1 MMKIYISL
9 PITDHDIEE
18 VEASWIYASGVIQA
32 KGHTPVSPLDLDHR
46 DPEFYEAVIGTDIT
60 ALLLCDAVLFMDG
73 WKSSRGCRLEYAAA
87 EIYGKQ
93 VFCSL
98 DRIPH
103 TGIKPPE
110 SCPYHVKDFKE
121 CKYQC
126 ETIIGKGKRKINCTC
141 DYYTKNML
149 IEIENLKIK

>member
-1 MMKIYISL
+1 MKIYISL
-9 PITDHDIEE
+9 PITGHDIEE
-18 VEASWIYASGVIQA
+18 VEASCIYASGVIQA
-32 KGHTPVSPLDLDHR
+32 KGHTPVSPLDISP
-46 DPEFYEAVIGTDIT
+46 DPDATYSEHMGNDIE
-60 ALLLCDAVLFMDG
+60 ALLNCDAVLFMENWD
-73 WKSSRGCRLEYAAA
+73 
-87 EIYGKQ
+87 KQ
-93 VFCSL
+93 VFYSL
-98 DRIPH
+98 DRIPNAD
-103 TGIKPPE
+103 IKPPE